1 MQQLGK
7 ICLLFIDHPNC
18 RSCIIP
24 VVEEFKPTARQ
35 DEKQVFYKEYNG
47 NELTENQKEWF
58 NSLTKKE
65 KSDLNEYT
73 TSIYREINTGLRK
86 GTIEGYN
93 KSLANSISGALQ
105 RNKFDIDLQ
114 VYRGSSASIFKNI
127 LDSNTFELMK
137 NRKIDAEILKDKLIG
152 NTINDKGF
160 MSTTCDSN
168 MMGFL
173 EGVLFKIDI
182 DRGMN
187 GLGYI
192 APLSDFKEEEE
203 VLLDKNTS
211 LYIKDVSFNKEM
223 NSYIISCKYL
233 GQIQEK

>member
-1 MQQLGK
+1 M
-7 ICLLFIDHPNC
+7 
-18 RSCIIP
+18 
-24 VVEEFKPTARQ
+24 
-35 DEKQVFYKEYNG
+35 
-47 NELTENQKEWF
+47 
-58 NSLTKKE
+58 
-65 KSDLNEYT
+65 
-73 TSIYREINTGLRK
+73 GLRK
-86 GTIEGYN
+86 GTIEEYD
-93 KSLANSISGALQ
+93 KRLANSISGALQ

-114 VYRGSSASIFKNI
+114 VYRGSTASIFKNI

-160 MSTTCDSN
+160 MSTTCNSN
-168 MMGFL
+168 MMDFL

-211 LYIKDVSFNKEM
+211 LYIKDVSFSKEM

-233 GQIQEK
+233 GQI